1 MVNQD
6 VHNNLS
12 FSEALQRVVDS
23 SQNVMLAHISSL
35 RFEVKED
42 LGRALSRSSASIRR
56 FDGKDTM
63 MSGPDSDDHAAPM
76 REVEESQQELSQA
89 LGDLAGAVR
98 RSVDPARLIT
108 ERPLPWVVGGLALGF
123 WFGTKR

>member
-1 MVNQD
+1 
-6 VHNNLS
+6 
-12 FSEALQRVVDS
+12 
-23 SQNVMLAHISSL
+23 MLAHISSL

-63 MSGPDSDDHAAPM
+63 LSGPDFDDHAAPM

-89 LGDLAGAVR
+89 LGDLEGAVR
-98 RSVDPARLIT
+98 RSVDPARSIT

>member
-1 MVNQD
+1 
-6 VHNNLS
+6 
-12 FSEALQRVVDS
+12 
-23 SQNVMLAHISSL
+23 
-35 RFEVKED
+35 
-42 LGRALSRSSASIRR
+42 
-56 FDGKDTM
+56 
-63 MSGPDSDDHAAPM
+63 MSGSDSDDHAAPM

-89 LGDLAGAVR
+89 LGDLEGAVRRSVDPALGDLEGAVR